1 MDGENLKTME
11 EALANVPEKLK
22 NWIYGVWKSIA
33 ASKKVNP
40 KYQQDLG
47 KVSQKTKDAV
57 KKFYGKNISK
67 QIIKP
72 ENLRHIYERHGRYPK
87 TEIKNGQIPI
97 TADIA
102 AAIPDVLA
110 NPDSVKKGE
119 PTNKNGYETVML
131 SKEYA
136 DGSFHIVNAILKNNV
151 LEVYTAYIWNRE
163 KTEKRRLAHGS
174 SISETGSNG
183 AIPLQ

>member
-1 MDGENLKTME
+1 MDGKNIKTME

-22 NWIYGVWKSIA
+22 NWIYSVWKSIVA
-33 ASKKVNP
+33 NKKVNP

-57 KKFYGKNISK
+57 KEFYGKNISK

-102 AAIPDVLA
+102 AVIPNVLA

-119 PTNKNGYETVML
+119 PTNKDGYETVIL

-151 LEVYTAYIWNRE
+151 LEIYTAYVWNRE